1 MAFIDGLITAV
12 PADSVSAASTL
23 PTELFDLLD
32 AAAEA
37 ASAHGQL
44 LEAAAAAAALLA
56 VIVAAARVLRSAFL
70 VHPHG
75 TRG

>member
-12 PADSVSAASTL
+12 PADTGSAASTL
-23 PTELFDLLD
+23 PAEVFDLLD
-32 AAAEA
+32 AAAGA
-37 ASAHGQL
+37 LSTHGQL
-44 LEAAAAAAALLA
+44 LEAAATVAALLV